1 MGVLNALTLMEEAE
15 AMQTEGEVGGIPR
28 AEMLGMARRN
38 ADRLQQALVTLL
50 DLAAL
55 ESGTY
60 HLRLREVDVARL
72 FEARVATMERAL
84 ALREIRVLWP
94 DRGKPCVILGDAQK
108 LSRALDLCIQ
118 LIGNRARQGSPL
130 ELRIGHSR
138 LDLLFELPPE
148 GIEAWDQAWAEA
160 VGASGESAF
169 AGVHRSE
176 QEFLTRVEEGL
187 GSELVLV
194 HQIQRRHDGSFG
206 CSRPQPEHVILNLTW
221 PEMSSEDALRAVLT
235 SRAYEVSTELASVAL
250 ALIRVPS
257 GRKAEAFCRELKVH
271 LFRSSD
277 AAYALP
283 ERGEVALVLDDC
295 RPGDAP
301 GILKRLE
308 KALGFPIRSSSAHC
322 PEDAQDPAALIEI
335 AQKRL
340 LG

>member
-15 AMQTEGEVGGIPR
+15 ATLAEGGVGGITR

-60 HLRLREVDVARL
+60 HVRLREVDVARL
-72 FEARVATMERAL
+72 LEARISSMDRAL
-84 ALREIRVLWP
+84 ALREIRVLRP

-118 LIGNRARQGSPL
+118 IVATRARQSSPF

-138 LDLLFELPPE
+138 LELLFELPSE
-148 GIEAWDQAWAEA
+148 GIEAWDQAWTEAES
-160 VGASGESAF
+160 ASGQSAF
-169 AGVHRSE
+169 AGVLRSE

-187 GSELVLV
+187 GSELVLI
-194 HQIQRRHDGSFG
+194 HQILRRHDGAFS
-206 CSRPQPEHVILNLTW
+206 CARPQADHVKLTLTW
-221 PEMSSEDALRAVLT
+221 PELSSEDALRAVLT
-235 SRAYEVSTELASVAL
+235 SRAYEISTELASVAL
-250 ALIRVPS
+250 ALIWVPS
-257 GRKAEAFCRELKVH
+257 GRKAEAFCREVKAH

-301 GILKRLE
+301 GIVKRLE
-308 KALGFPIRSSSAHC
+308 KALGIPLRFSSAHC
-322 PEDAQDPAALIEI
+322 PEDAQDPAALIEL
-335 AQKRL
+335 AQGRMK
-340 LG
+340 